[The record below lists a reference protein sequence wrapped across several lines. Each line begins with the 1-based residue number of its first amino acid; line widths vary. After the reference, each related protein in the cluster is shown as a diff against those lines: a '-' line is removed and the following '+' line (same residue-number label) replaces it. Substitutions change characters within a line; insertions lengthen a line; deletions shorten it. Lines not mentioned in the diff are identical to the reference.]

1 MKESLHR
8 QVWAT
13 ISASALAR
21 NVSVLRTLSDG
32 AAICAVIKANG
43 YGHDAVIIATL
54 LQETGGAD
62 YLAVATVDE
71 SMELRGSGITM
82 PVLVLG
88 ECSRIE
94 MDLAIANDVGLSVG
108 SLLGAQTL
116 LEAVTAAGRSVRVH
130 LKVDTG
136 MHRQGVLPEQALEAA
151 QLLQHPLVDLEG
163 VFTHFPVADGNSAD
177 DDAFT
182 RQQITQFR
190 EVVAA
195 MAAAGITPRFVHSAN
210 SAALLRGLAEG
221 DTMVRP
227 GLSLYGYAP
236 EAWIDELL
244 HERGLSLRPVLSLQ
258 GRVSALRRVRAGAR
272 PSYGRRRAVAND
284 ATIITIPIGYADG
297 FPRRL
302 FATNQTVLVKGQ
314 RFSLAGQVAMDQIV
328 VNVGDLD
335 VAVGDEVVLLGPQGN
350 ECIDISEWATR
361 LDTIT
366 WEVLCDLGARV
377 PRVLGA

>member
-1 MKESLHR
+1 VTVAGVHR
-8 QVWAT
+8 PAWAQ
-13 ISASALAR
+13 ISRSALAH
-21 NVSVLRTLSDG
+21 NVEVLRAVVGHAT
-32 AAICAVIKANG
+32 ICAVVKANG
-43 YGHDAVIIATL
+43 YGHGAQLVAPAL
-54 LQETGGAD
+54 LEAGAD
-62 YLAVATVDE
+62 LLAVAIIDE
-71 SMELRGSGITM
+71 GIELRHAGITA
-82 PVLVLG
+82 PILLLSEIPANTLG
-88 ECSRIE
+88 VAL
-94 MDLAIANDVGLSVG
+94 DNGLSLTVG
-108 SLLGAQTL
+108 SLEGARAAVAAA
-116 LEAVTAAGRSVRVH
+116 EATGGRHAVH

-258 GRVSALRRVRAGAR
+258 GRVSALRRVPAGAR